1 MKINCPECN
10 ELVPAKNIELKDKIA
25 KCMNCQS
32 IFKFNVQLE
41 EIDNENIKEEI
52 KSVHWGKSNEL
63 ALTKGLKVLKDND
76 QLIIQRKWF
85 SIKFIF
91 LAFFLTVWD
100 GISFTMFYVF
110 LSSGEILPTLFMS
123 LFCLIGI
130 SLTYFL
136 FAGFMNTTVIK
147 VTSSILSIRHGP
159 LPWPGN
165 EEGPS
170 NGIKQI
176 YVKENSYY
184 VRSRHSLR
192 RKHYFDYSLNLV
204 SHSGQDVT
212 LIKGL
217 EKDQAKFIE
226 KNIEKFLK
234 IKDRKVDK

>member
-1 MKINCPECN
+1 
-10 ELVPAKNIELKDKIA
+10 
-25 KCMNCQS
+25 
-32 IFKFNVQLE
+32 
-41 EIDNENIKEEI
+41 
-52 KSVHWGKSNEL
+52 
-63 ALTKGLKVLKDND
+63 
-76 QLIIQRKWF
+76 
-85 SIKFIF
+85 
-91 LAFFLTVWD
+91 
-100 GISFTMFYVF
+100 MFYIF
-110 LSSGEILPTLFMS
+110 FSSGEILPTVFMS

-147 VTSSILSIRHGP
+147 VTPSILSIRHGP

-170 NGIKQI
+170 SGINQI
-176 YVKENSYY
+176 YVKEIKHYGSTTKGL
-184 VRSRHSLR
+184 SR
-192 RKHYFDYSLNLV
+192 KIYFDYSLNLV